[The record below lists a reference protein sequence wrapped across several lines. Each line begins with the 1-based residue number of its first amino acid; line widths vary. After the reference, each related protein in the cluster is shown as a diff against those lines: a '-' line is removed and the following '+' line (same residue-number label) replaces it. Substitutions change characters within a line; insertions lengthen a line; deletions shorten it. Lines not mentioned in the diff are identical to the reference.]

1 MAIASRRLQFSIKLY
16 DLPLRGGIVRRAV
29 RQTTEIIISQ
39 MKSYHEFANLNFMKK
54 NAKRN
59 EQLRR
64 GRKRKRNYG
73 NRNAQE
79 TISDH
84 ML

>member
-1 MAIASRRLQFSIKLY
+1 MAIASHRLQFSIKLY
-16 DLPLRGGIVRRAV
+16 DLPFRGGIVRRAV
-29 RQTTEIIISQ
+29 RQKTEITVSQ
-39 MKSYHEFANLNFMKK
+39 MKSYHEFANLRAPR
-54 NAKRN
+54 AKRN
-59 EQLRR
+59 GQLRR

-79 TISDH
+79 TIFNH